1 MPGLF
6 LGVDGGQTSTV
17 AVIGDESGLV
27 LGTGTAGPCNQ
38 AAAAVR
44 GCVAAACQDAGLNPD
59 GVRFDSACLGFS
71 GGAEGKRAI
80 VEELVSATRLAV
92 TNDAVIALSGATR
105 GEPGII
111 AIAGTGSIAFG
122 LNGSGK
128 TARAGGWGYVFG
140 DEGGAFDL
148 VRQALAA
155 VLRCEEGW
163 GPATRL
169 KQKLLEATGSASGL
183 EMLHLFYTADF
194 PHDRIASYAPLVDE
208 AAAEEDEV
216 AAKILE
222 RAARKLAEIV
232 SVVRERLFRRDEVV
246 HVAHAG
252 GVFQSVALR
261 EHFRRMVE
269 SDGATRCGPALHAP
283 AIGALIEAYRAG
295 GLSPEIRDD
304 VLRSHF

>member
-1 MPGLF
+1 
-6 LGVDGGQTSTV
+6 VDGGQTSTV

-27 LGTGTAGPCNQ
+27 LGAGTAGPCNQ
-38 AAAAVR
+38 AAAAVQ
-44 GCVAAACQDAGLNPD
+44 GCLAAACKDAGLNPD

-71 GGAEGKRAI
+71 GGAEDKRAI

-105 GEPGII
+105 GAPGIV

-122 LNGSGK
+122 RNGSGN

-169 KQKLLEATGSASGL
+169 KQKLLEATGSATGL

-194 PHDRIASYAPLVDE
+194 PRDRIASYAPLVDE

-222 RAARKLAEIV
+222 RAARNLAEIV
-232 SVVRERLFRRDEVV
+232 SVVRERLFRRDETVQ
-246 HVAHAG
+246 VAHAG
-252 GVFQSVALR
+252 GVFHSAALR

-269 SDGATRCGPALHAP
+269 SDGVTRCGPALHAP

>member
-1 MPGLF
+1 
-6 LGVDGGQTSTV
+6 VDGGQTSTI

-27 LGTGTAGPCNQ
+27 LGAGSAGPCNQ

-44 GCVAAACQDAGLNPD
+44 DCVAAACQKAGLNPD

-71 GGAEGKRAI
+71 GGAEDKRAI
-80 VEELVSATRLAV
+80 VEELVCATRIAV

-122 LNGSGK
+122 RNAAGK

-163 GPATRL
+163 GPATLL
-169 KQKLLEATGSASGL
+169 KNELLEATGAASGL

-194 PHDRIASYAPLVDE
+194 PHDRIAAYAPLVDA
-208 AAAEEDEV
+208 AAAEGDEV

-222 RAARKLAEIV
+222 RAARNLAEIV
-232 SVVRERLFRRDEVV
+232 SVVRERLFRWNETVQ
-246 HVAHAG
+246 VAYAG
-252 GVFQSVALR
+252 GVFHSVTLR
-261 EHFRRMVE
+261 ERLREIVE
-269 SDGATRCGPALHAP
+269 GDGVTRCGPALHHP
-283 AIGALIEAYRAG
+283 VIGALIEAYQAS

-304 VLRSHF
+304 MLRSHF